1 MSLIFLH
8 LLFHVSDFLK
18 LQLHIISQ
26 ITYTLRNIRYTIP
39 HFYLKLHYCLPNFH
53 PKFDAKHICVRYVRF
68 PDLIYQGTNSNFY
81 SAVSL
86 RPLINRF
93 LRHLF

>member
-1 MSLIFLH
+1 MNLIFLH

-18 LQLHIISQ
+18 LQLNIIPQ

-53 PKFDAKHICVRYVRF
+53 PKFNAKHIYVRYIRF
-68 PDLIYQGTNSNFY
+68 PDSIYRGTNSNFY
-81 SAVSL
+81 STISL
-86 RPLINRF
+86 KPL
-93 LRHLF
+93 